1 MSCCCGYI
9 YGKHVVCHN
18 TALSLPHSFLLFTAT
33 SLQCCS
39 PPPLAILLLPRPHT
53 PKCST
58 SSSSLLICFL
68 QLFAL
73 FGSLYAAHPASFSSS
88 PPHAR
93 AHSYFASALFD
104 FILPRLLFCYIFFCV
119 LFSGLFLYSVV
130 CSVFGVY

>member
-1 MSCCCGYI
+1 MATYMANMLYATTHHAPSHTPFPLG
-9 YGKHVVCHN
+9 CH
-18 TALSLPHSFLLFTAT
+18 FT
-33 SLQCCS
+33 SV
-39 PPPLAILLLPRPHT
+39 LLPSSARNSSAPTPTHT